1 MCGLLFHS
9 DTAKEKSGGL
19 SFDLILQPA
28 VVTNP
33 PAILRRSF
41 PSMKSSIS
49 QEEIEKKLCEAKE
62 RRKVD
67 CGYLAIILYIIIIII
82 MLKMSALSPFIE
94 NTACCNNERNISYN
108 SNFSIFTL
116 MDNIL

>member
-1 MCGLLFHS
+1 MFKL

-28 VVTNP
+28 FVTNP

-62 RRKVD
+62 RRKVGQFFSD
-67 CGYLAIILYIIIIII
+67 HCIVLYFMFNCDYI
-82 MLKMSALSPFIE
+82 
-94 NTACCNNERNISYN
+94 T
-108 SNFSIFTL
+108 
-116 MDNIL
+116 